1 MLAELPPKSHESK
14 TANPAAI
21 AVEIKFT
28 ALFLR
33 TPHRSSVALKT
44 LSASIP
50 ATPAT
55 IKIGRLCFG
64 NLPHRCGQAPP
75 CISDSGAVGGK
86 PVAGFEVFA
95 GQKWAEPSEPIAE
108 SLLVALP
115 RADGHI
121 YRLALKVVSVRIWW
135 TAETIVEDFLI
146 VVTRGGRHDDHTIP
160 DHGRG

>member
-1 MLAELPPKSHESK
+1 MEIYPTDVAKLR
-14 TANPAAI
+14 PAFPI
-21 AVEIKFT
+21 QV
-28 ALFLR
+28 
-33 TPHRSSVALKT
+33 
-44 LSASIP
+44 
-50 ATPAT
+50 
-55 IKIGRLCFG
+55 
-64 NLPHRCGQAPP
+64 QW
-75 CISDSGAVGGK
+75 GGK